1 MSKSRRIKAL
11 LVALSAL
18 FLTAGL
24 STSAASAKPV
34 KTAPPAGITAFPAQC
49 KVTISAVQRG
59 RNLRTDSLRRVFA
72 DSTGTGAAEEF
83 WVQDL
88 PYTQTR
94 LQSNSTGGYLADRGG
109 VIRADGG
116 STSIE
121 ALVNW
126 IDVDSSNRTFRLTS
140 VLSPSNV
147 VRAAPDTGELFVDN
161 RNFDAWTVFQYNIVY
176 CL

>member
-1 MSKSRRIKAL
+1 M
-11 LVALSAL
+11 SAL

-24 STSAASAKPV
+24 STSAASAKPA
-34 KTAPPAGITAFPAQC
+34 KTAPSAGIAAYPAQC
-49 KVTISAVQRG
+49 KVTITAVQRG

-83 WVQDL
+83 WIQDL
-88 PYTQTR
+88 NDTQTR
-94 LQSNSTGGYLADRGG
+94 LQSNSTGGYLANRGG
-109 VIRADGG
+109 VIRADG
-116 STSIE
+116 SSNSIE

-140 VLSPSNV
+140 ILSPSNV

-161 RNFDAWTVFQYNIVY
+161 RNFDAWTIFQYNIVY